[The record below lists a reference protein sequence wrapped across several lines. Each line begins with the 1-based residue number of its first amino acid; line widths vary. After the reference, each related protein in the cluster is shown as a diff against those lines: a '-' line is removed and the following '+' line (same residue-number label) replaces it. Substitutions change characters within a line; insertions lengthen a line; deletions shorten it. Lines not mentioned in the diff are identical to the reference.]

1 MKSTFISVLPGFTEF
16 FFWISSGF
24 YGVSL
29 DFTMFYRV
37 FLALEWI
44 LPSFIRFSWV
54 FTESECAFTDSI
66 LAFISVLP
74 GFTEFFS
81 GSRLDLT
88 AFHLVSYVTDFG
100 DEFDDLV
107 DVPFSRVLKF
117 DIGRDLSFAARNWLK
132 RYRRPIRGSRT
143 CSLVPALPDF
153 VWCLSLASW
162 LADVF
167 LWLLRR
173 PP

>member
-74 GFTEFFS
+74 GFTEFFFL
-81 GSRLDLT
+81 GLDW
-88 AFHLVSYVTDFG
+88 
-100 DEFDDLV
+100 
-107 DVPFSRVLKF
+107 
-117 DIGRDLSFAARNWLK
+117 I
-132 RYRRPIRGSRT
+132 
-143 CSLVPALPDF
+143 
-153 VWCLSLASW
+153 
-162 LADVF
+162 
-167 LWLLRR
+167 
-173 PP
+173 